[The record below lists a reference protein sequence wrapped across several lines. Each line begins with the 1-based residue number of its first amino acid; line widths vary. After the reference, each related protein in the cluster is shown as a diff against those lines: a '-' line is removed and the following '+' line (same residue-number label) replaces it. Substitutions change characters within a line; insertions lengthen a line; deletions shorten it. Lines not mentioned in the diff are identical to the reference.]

1 MWTSIIIGFLGGLA
15 IDALNLM
22 ELQNIEPSKRPNF
35 KDVFFWLPYI
45 AWPLLGGLL
54 TYLYEAS
61 DLEGTETLGRVL
73 AQHLP
78 AGTTIA
84 LCGTLGA
91 GKTRLVQ
98 ALVAP
103 LLLFPS
109 YLFVPVPI

>member
-61 DLEGTETLGRVL
+61 DT
-73 AQHLP
+73 HLKP
-78 AGTTIA
+78 MIA
-84 LCGTLGA
+84 FQVGVT
-91 GKTRLVQ
+91 
-98 ALVAP
+98 AP
-103 LLLFPS
+103 LIIKAMAGA
-109 YLFVPVPI
+109 VPTRQQINPGPGA